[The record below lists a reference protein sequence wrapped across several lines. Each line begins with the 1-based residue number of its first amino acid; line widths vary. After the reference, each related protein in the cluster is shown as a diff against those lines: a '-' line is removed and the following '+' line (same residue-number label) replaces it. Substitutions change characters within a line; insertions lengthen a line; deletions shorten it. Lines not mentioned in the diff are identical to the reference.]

1 MHRRF
6 AGSDERVPLKV
17 WAEEH
22 GAASSVLHWPASGSE
37 PFHNGSVVVPGMGG
51 KSASDNQS
59 YSLYKQRRI
68 FSAQKDAALVFN
80 EFFKLLLNFQVK
92 TERRVAV
99 GWQDAA

>member
-1 MHRRF
+1 M
-6 AGSDERVPLKV
+6 
-17 WAEEH
+17 
-22 GAASSVLHWPASGSE
+22 LHWPASGSE
-37 PFHNGSVVVPGMGG
+37 PFHNGSVVVPGMGE

-68 FSAQKDAALVFN
+68 FSCAERCCLGLIF
-80 EFFKLLLNFQVK
+80 K